1 MLPLELF
8 ELVKRHNR
16 QLLSISSKTGEMEV
30 FITLLELTLTSQGM
44 KALVL
49 EESHLAMAVLG
60 MLVSMVFDLVGQILR
75 FRSIQTGEI
84 VIEVIATIVTEEIE
98 IAIGA
103 ETRDLLVSLNHA
115 TAVIRMV
122 TFSVSVQ
129 QILKAK
135 EVMLEE
141 TVRIAAI
148 AVIVVIAVIVAIA
161 VTLTSELAETLPMT
175 VVTLEPEQRVKEE
188 IPLIT
193 PVMKLSKVHMEQL
206 LQAPTTTWQVLMV
219 AIM

>member
-1 MLPLELF
+1 
-8 ELVKRHNR
+8 
-16 QLLSISSKTGEMEV
+16 
-30 FITLLELTLTSQGM
+30 
-44 KALVL
+44 
-49 EESHLAMAVLG
+49 
-60 MLVSMVFDLVGQILR
+60 
-75 FRSIQTGEI
+75 
-84 VIEVIATIVTEEIE
+84 
-98 IAIGA
+98 
-103 ETRDLLVSLNHA
+103 
-115 TAVIRMV
+115 MV

-141 TVRIAAI
+141 TVGIAAIAAI